1 MSLEKIAQLNALAK
15 QMEEMKRKAIGEIKD
30 RKQLRVEAIYK
41 IQDYLREVCE
51 ATKGFGWRADTSVTI
66 YWLVK
71 QSEIG
76 NKYSGVC
83 FSFDGKG
90 GVTVSQHASG
100 ASGIRITD
108 FLNKK
113 ESDFYYKCSN
123 DTTKWHDGYLELID
137 RWAEIK
143 QAIESCAEKALL
155 ERMNKTQKEL
165 ADFKASYEKV
175 VNFEA

>member
-1 MSLEKIAQLNALAK
+1 MSLEKIAQLNALAT
-15 QMEEMKRKAIGEIKD
+15 QMEEMKKKAIGEITD

-41 IQDYLREVCE
+41 IQDYLRQVCE
-51 ATKGFGWRADTSVTI
+51 ATKGFGWHADTSVTI

-71 QSEIG
+71 QNEIG

-83 FSFDGKG
+83 FSFDGQG
-90 GVTVSQHASG
+90 GVTISQHAS

-113 ESDFYYKCSN
+113 EEDFYYKCS
-123 DTTKWHDGYLELID
+123 DGATRWHDGYLELID

-143 QAIESCAEKALL
+143 PYIEASAEKSLI

-175 VNFEA
+175 VKFEV

>member
-1 MSLEKIAQLNALAK
+1 MSLEKIAQLNALAA
-15 QMEEMKRKAIGEIKD
+15 QMEEMKKKAIGEIKD

-51 ATKGFGWRADTSVTI
+51 ATKGFGWHADTSVTI

-90 GVTVSQHASG
+90 GVTVSQHAS
-100 ASGIRITD
+100 ASGLRITD

-113 ESDFYYKCSN
+113 EEDFYYTYDNGQIKWN
-123 DTTKWHDGYLELID
+123 DGFLELID

-143 QAIESCAEKALL
+143 QAIENCAEKALI

>member
-1 MSLEKIAQLNALAK
+1 MSLEKIAQLNAIAA
-15 QMEEMKRKAIGEIKD
+15 QMEEMKKKAIGEITD

-41 IQDYLREVCE
+41 IQDYLRKVCE
-51 ATKGFGWRADTSVTI
+51 ATKGFSWYAETDITI

-71 QSEIG
+71 QHEIG
-76 NKYSGVC
+76 DRGRKGVS
-83 FSFDGKG
+83 FRFDGNGYVRIYQG
-90 GVTVSQHASG
+90 GFAS
-100 ASGIRITD
+100 SLEIKD

-113 ESDFYYKCSN
+113 ESDFYYTYDN
-123 DTTKWHDGYLELID
+123 GQIKWNDGYLELID

-143 QAIESCAEKALL
+143 QAIENCAEKAML